1 MPVGVHTRY
10 RRSPRKNREWLAQY
24 PYPAQPARSDRFT
37 VGRERP
43 HSTGVESMI
52 QWLSNRKSVSVA
64 RSRMA
69 RLAGGSAARSRLF
82 QPGCFGT

>member
-10 RRSPRKNREWLAQY
+10 SRKPQKNREWLAQS

-43 HSTGVESMI
+43 HSTGVES
-52 QWLSNRKSVSVA
+52 
-64 RSRMA
+64 
-69 RLAGGSAARSRLF
+69 G
-82 QPGCFGT
+82 

>member
-1 MPVGVHTRY
+1 MGVHTRY
-10 RRSPRKNREWLAQY
+10 SRKPQENRERLAQY

-52 QWLSNRKSVSVA
+52 Q
-64 RSRMA
+64 
-69 RLAGGSAARSRLF
+69 
-82 QPGCFGT
+82 

>member
-1 MPVGVHTRY
+1 MTASGSRSSIAVSTSRSSSFGLARAHRIGIPAGAHTGY
-10 RRSPRKNREWLAQY
+10 SRRPQENREWLAQY

-52 QWLSNRKSVSVA
+52 Q
-64 RSRMA
+64 
-69 RLAGGSAARSRLF
+69 
-82 QPGCFGT
+82 

>member
-10 RRSPRKNREWLAQY
+10 SRSPQKNHEWLAQY
-24 PYPAQPARSDRFT
+24 PHPAQPAMSDRFT

-52 QWLSNRKSVSVA
+52 QWLSN
-64 RSRMA
+64 
-69 RLAGGSAARSRLF
+69 
-82 QPGCFGT
+82 Q